1 MLRIA
6 VLFLCLCV
14 CTVEM
19 SSSQPIRW
27 GISASASIHELDFE
41 APLDFWD
48 ASNRSF
54 PSVMFHMELPMRF
67 VEGPLGE
74 LLWLSSGVRY
84 TRLASKVDFENEV
97 GSGNQLFTGAFSINQ
112 HYLAIPVQFRL
123 DLGKLPVFITAGPE
137 FGVLV
142 YANKVSE
149 TFTPVEFQSSDT
161 RKITSDLKRVNTSLY
176 GGVGVEFKRGVALFG
191 RFGRGLNHVLKGGE
205 QTVSVSDWLT
215 NEFEIG
221 LKVDFE
227 R

>member
-6 VLFLCLCV
+6 VLLLCFNV
-14 CTVEM
+14 CHVEA
-19 SSSQPIRW
+19 SSSQFIQW

-54 PSVMFHMELPMRF
+54 PSVMLHMELPMRF
-67 VEGPLGE
+67 VEGPLGK

-97 GSGNQLFTGAFSINQ
+97 GSGNQLFMGTFSINQ

-161 RKITSDLKRVNTSLY
+161 KKDY
-176 GGVGVEFKRGVALFG
+176 
-191 RFGRGLNHVLKGGE
+191 
-205 QTVSVSDWLT
+205 Q
-215 NEFEIG
+215 
-221 LKVDFE
+221 
-227 R
+227 